1 MRTNDRILAAV
12 SLALAV
18 LALSGCNKQTTAAT
32 FQLPPPLVTVAV
44 ATSRDVPVYLDEI
57 GRNGAFEAVTV
68 TPQVPGRI
76 MERHFQDGAELKK
89 DQLLFTIDPRPYQAA
104 LDSAEAQLAQ
114 SKAALDLANSQLKMY
129 ASIAGTKAVSQ
140 LDYETKKNSVEVDQ
154 AQVQS
159 AEAAVENAKLNL
171 DYCYIRSPIDGRA
184 GARLVD
190 VGNVVQA
197 NATALLSVQHLDPIY
212 ADFTITERDL
222 PEVRQEMARGTLKTQ
237 VRIPSDPPN
246 TARTGSLT
254 FLDNAVQNGTGTVNL
269 RATVP
274 NPDHHFWPGQ
284 FVDVTLVLS
293 TLKNAVLIPNEATEL
308 SQQGSFVYV
317 IKPDGTADLRPV
329 ILGQRQGDDVVVTS
343 GVAAGEQVVATGQLT
358 VHPGAKVRIDTG
370 APKGM
375 PPGGSSGSSNG
386 PGGAPSGAPGGQ
398 PARPGAASKTGAA
411 GAPSSTSTTEGG
423 KP

>member
-1 MRTNDRILAAV
+1 MRTNDRILAAI

-18 LALSGCNKQTTAAT
+18 LTFSGCNKQTTAAT

-44 ATSRDVPVYLDEI
+44 ASSRDVPVYLDEI
-57 GRNGAFEAVTV
+57 GRNGAFESVTV

-197 NATALLSVQHLDPIY
+197 NSTALLSVQHLDPIY

-222 PEVRQEMARGTLKTQ
+222 PVVRQEMARGTLKAE

-317 IKPDGTADLRPV
+317 VKPDGTADLRPV
-329 ILGQRQGDDVVVTS
+329 TLGQRQGDDVVVTS

-370 APKGM
+370 APNGM
-375 PPGGSSGSSNG
+375 PPGGSGGG
-386 PGGAPSGAPGGQ
+386 PGGAAGSQ

-411 GAPSSTSTTEGG
+411 GASPSPTPTTEGG